1 MTFLD
6 RIRSKISEIP
16 ALRAEAPTAELLDRF
31 RTAQQLSYRCAVEV
45 GRELQEGWTERQT
58 ADLMDTWLHDHGV
71 RTFFHTSFAWFGE
84 RSRFDGIHDGP
95 RGYGKFMPSSKRVH
109 QPGEVVI
116 LDTAPIVDG
125 VAADIGFA
133 FCRVPHEGLAR
144 SRALLLE
151 LRRWIPEL
159 FSSGLRPGEIWKSVH
174 ERIVSE
180 GYDNCHR
187 KYPLQALG
195 HRLHGTSLGSLP
207 GLTIPFSLQSYWS
220 LLSRGLFPEV
230 ISPWH
235 SGSPL
240 GLWAVEPHLGGSG
253 FGSKFEEILLVDE
266 SGARWL
272 QDDPPHVKLPEGFY

>member
-1 MTFLD
+1 MILLD
-6 RIRSKISEIP
+6 RIRSGISSLP
-16 ALRAEAPTAELLDRF
+16 ALRAEKPTPEVLDGF
-31 RTAQQLSYRCAVEV
+31 RNAQSLAYRCAVEI
-45 GRELQEGWTERQT
+45 GRELREGWTERQT
-58 ADLMDTWLHDHGV
+58 ADLMDTWLRDHGV

-95 RGYGKFMPSSKRVH
+95 RGYGKFMPSSARVLM
-109 QPGEVVI
+109 PGEVVI
-116 LDTAPIVDG
+116 LDTAPIVAG
-125 VAADIGFA
+125 FAADIGFTL
-133 FCRVPHEGLAR
+133 CKVPHDGLAR
-144 SRALLLE
+144 ARALLLE
-151 LRRWIPEL
+151 LRGWIPQL
-159 FSSGLRPGEIWKSVH
+159 FASGHRPGAIWKAVH
-174 ERIVSE
+174 ERILSE

-195 HRLHGTSLGSLP
+195 HRLHGTSLGGLP

-240 GLWAVEPHLGGSG
+240 GLWAVEPHLGGAG
-253 FGSKFEEILLVDE
+253 FGAKFEEILIVDE

-272 QDDPPHVKLPEGFY
+272 QEDPPHMNLPGGFY